1 MYTCIIQLEH
11 ISRYCADFKINPR
24 RNCLRG
30 CNISCLFHDEK
41 FDKRSASNCKTAKPF
56 KSDTAPAKLG
66 VITVELSETKLGTF
80 PLLLLGGII
89 ENQNSD
95 FVMQ

>member
-1 MYTCIIQLEH
+1 VQILKYIDVE
-11 ISRYCADFKINPR
+11 ISFATAP
-24 RNCLRG
+24 
-30 CNISCLFHDEK
+30 FHDYFMK
-41 FDKRSASNCKTAKPF
+41 KNSIKDLPVIAKTAKPF
-56 KSDTAPAKLG
+56 VLDTAPAKLG
-66 VITVELSETKLGTF
+66 VITVELSRTKLGTF

>member
-1 MYTCIIQLEH
+1 MKNSMKDLPAI
-11 ISRYCADFKINPR
+11 A
-24 RNCLRG
+24 
-30 CNISCLFHDEK
+30 
-41 FDKRSASNCKTAKPF
+41 KTAKPF